1 MRNLLIILNL
11 LILVNSFVIEAK
23 AQKAKAKEPVKNV
36 TTSSNTTTSLVVEQV
51 INGDLVK
58 LTNGELVRLIGADA
72 PVTSVSNQ
80 PGQEPWASEART
92 FTERLAIGKEITI
105 NNLGLS
111 ADEYG
116 RRIGLIYIYDLW
128 LDYELVKEGLAVVQS
143 NRYLDNK
150 SKQQLLDAQSEAIK
164 AGKGIWNAENRMP
177 LPPKEFR
184 AANGIEEGNKN
195 ESWKNIA
202 SKSPQS
208 KSVNTSNSSSK
219 TTDPSSSDT
228 TSVSS
233 VVSKEALDSLKQIQ
247 EKLEG
252 GLRSNEI
259 AKLVAIADGKV
270 QAASSV
276 SKVDRILVRNL
287 KDALDA
293 YKLVLDAF
301 KKRETATDAER
312 PRYDKFIDGALEIA
326 DKSIIEAETKCCK

>member
-1 MRNLLIILNL
+1 M
-11 LILVNSFVIEAK
+11 
-23 AQKAKAKEPVKNV
+23 
-36 TTSSNTTTSLVVEQV
+36 
-51 INGDLVK
+51 
-58 LTNGELVRLIGADA
+58 A
-72 PVTSVSNQ
+72 PVTPIGNQ
-80 PGQEPWASEART
+80 LGQEPWASEART

-105 NNLGLS
+105 NNLGLA

-150 SKQQLLDAQSEAIK
+150 NKQQLLDAQSEAIK

-219 TTDPSSSDT
+219 TTDPSSSDAT
-228 TSVSS
+228 GVSAI
-233 VVSKEALDSLKQIQ
+233 VSKEALDSLKQIQ

-252 GLRSNEI
+252 GLRSNEL

-276 SKVDRILVRNL
+276 SKVDRILGRNL

-301 KKRETATDAER
+301 KRRETATDAER
-312 PRYDKFIDGALEIA
+312 PRFDKFIDGALEIA
-326 DKSIIEAETKCCK
+326 DKSIIEAEKKCCK